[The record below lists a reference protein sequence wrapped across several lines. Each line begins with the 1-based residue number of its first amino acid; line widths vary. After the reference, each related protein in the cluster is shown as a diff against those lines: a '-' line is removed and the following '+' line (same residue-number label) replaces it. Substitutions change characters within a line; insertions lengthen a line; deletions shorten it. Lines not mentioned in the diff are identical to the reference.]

1 MAFVARYFDG
11 RNSLAR
17 AVQVESAGATLH
29 LTGEVGEEERSLRIP
44 WSRVRI
50 GDRCPGAARVI
61 YLTGGGELH
70 CDDHAAVDALAV
82 HLGQG
87 RLAAGL
93 FRMESHTGMALAA
106 LLLSIAAAWFG
117 LRHGL
122 PMLAQAA
129 ADLVP
134 PRIEA
139 ALGAQSLA
147 ALDHLMF
154 HPSALA
160 PARQAALRQRLQM
173 LCGRSPCPEW
183 KLLFRRGGEIGA
195 NALALPGGALVLTDE
210 LVSLARHDDE
220 LMAVAAHELGH
231 VQERHAL
238 RHGLASAGV
247 VVLGQVLV
255 GDLGGIGELAGGLPA
270 LLLQTGYSREMERE
284 ADAYALAFLRS
295 GCVPTRRFVEILTR
309 LEGGNPGANTAS
321 ALFSTHPQTRERIKL
336 FQVAELGES
345 GC

>member
-1 MAFVARYFDG
+1 MPFVARYFDG

-17 AVQVESAGATLH
+17 VVQVDSADVALH
-29 LTGEVGEEERSLRIP
+29 LTEDGGTALQIP
-44 WSRVRI
+44 WSQVRV
-50 GDRCPGAARVI
+50 GDRCPGAERVI
-61 YLTGGGELH
+61 YLAGAGELH
-70 CDDHAAVDALAV
+70 CADHGAVDALAV

-93 FRMESHTGMALAA
+93 FRMESRTGMALAA

-122 PMLAQAA
+122 PMLVQGA

-134 PRIEA
+134 PRIEV
-139 ALGAQSLA
+139 ALGEQSLA
-147 ALDHLMF
+147 ALDRWVF
-154 HPSALA
+154 HPSTL
-160 PARQAALRQRLQM
+160 PLARQKVLRQRLQT
-173 LCGRSPCPEW
+173 LCGASSCPDW
-183 KLLFRRGGEIGA
+183 QLLFRRGGAIGA
-195 NALALPGGALVLTDE
+195 NALALPGGTLVFTDE
-210 LVSLARHDDE
+210 LVQLARHDDE

-247 VVLGQVLV
+247 AVLGQIVV

-284 ADAYALAFLRS
+284 ADDHALTFLRRN
-295 GCVPTRRFVEILTR
+295 CVPSQRFAEILAR
-309 LEGGNPGANTAS
+309 LEGEKPGASTAS
-321 ALFSTHPQTRERIKL
+321 ALFSTHPRTRERIKL
-336 FQVAELGES
+336 FQVTKLVES